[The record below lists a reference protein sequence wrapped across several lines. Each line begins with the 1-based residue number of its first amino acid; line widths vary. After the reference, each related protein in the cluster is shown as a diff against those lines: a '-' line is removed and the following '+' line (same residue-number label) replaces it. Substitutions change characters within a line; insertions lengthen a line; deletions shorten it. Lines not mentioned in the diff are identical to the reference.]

1 MKSVLIVFNQSM
13 YDDILDI
20 MDRMMIRGFTYL
32 DQVKGR
38 GSRSGEP
45 RYGTHSWPEM
55 NSMIVTVV
63 EDHAVDPFLDELK
76 RLDAVR
82 EALGLRAFVTDV
94 VKSV

>member
-82 EALGLRAFVTDV
+82 EVLGLRAFVTDV

>member
-20 MDRMMIRGFTYL
+20 MDRMMIRGFSYL